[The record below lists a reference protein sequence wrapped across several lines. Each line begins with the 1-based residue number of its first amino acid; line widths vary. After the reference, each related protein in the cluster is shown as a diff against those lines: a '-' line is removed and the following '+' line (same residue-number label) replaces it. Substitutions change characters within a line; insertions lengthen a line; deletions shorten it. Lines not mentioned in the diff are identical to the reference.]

1 MAGVGVVLILAGGVF
16 SFFFFFRAITC
27 GPRHLAFHVRFAL
40 LSFTSRSAGGK
51 AGEGGKARFLS
62 RDGIKHGGGRR
73 EKFRGRFLKI
83 TAGGRRR
90 VQL

>member
-40 LSFTSRSAGGK
+40 LSFTSQSAGEK